1 MTEHNLPPQLEVSP
15 EAPDRNLAL
24 ELVRV
29 TEAAAMAAGRWVGR
43 GDKLGAD
50 GAAVNAMRTLISTVS
65 MNGVV
70 VAGIYMFVPHD
81 ENADPTHVVDY
92 RVETATARRAAPY
105 PVAAPVGLPA
115 EWRAT
120 SVSYERKN
128 ADAWHLGFLDPD
140 KQYVAVE
147 QSNGEAAKFISE
159 TTLQSQKDGTQR
171 IAGRTWDRY
180 DGGRYRALVERG
192 DGVTTMV
199 TGTAPFDQLARLAA
213 ALRTS

>member
-1 MTEHNLPPQLEVSP
+1 MKGKQTVLDMVRS
-15 EAPDRNLAL
+15 LA
-24 ELVRV
+24 V
-29 TEAAAMAAGRWVGR
+29 
-43 GDKLGAD
+43 
-50 GAAVNAMRTLISTVS
+50 I
-65 MNGVV
+65 GVV

-81 ENADPTHVVDY
+81 ENADPTRVVDY

-147 QSNGEAAKFISE
+147 QSSDVSAKNIAKV
-159 TTLQSQKDGTQR
+159 TQQAKPTGQSQQVGDQSWERWDGDQ
-171 IAGRTWDRY
+171 Y
-180 DGGRYRALVERG
+180 DALVRREQG
-192 DGVTTMV
+192 HVTVV
-199 TGTAPFDQLARLAA
+199 TGTASFEGLGAMAA
-213 ALRTS
+213 ALEFKQGR